1 MAGVRLSKDQVNDR
15 IGQALLDV
23 NVALNKVQALKG
35 DFLHLSDEELGE
47 GVGGLGFTAGEITLI
62 RGAFDDMDDLFKIY
76 RGAMTLPAERNFR
89 ARARKLWGLGS

>member
-1 MAGVRLSKDQVNDR
+1 MAGVRLTKDQVNDR
-15 IGQALLDV
+15 LGQALLDV
-23 NVALNKVQALKG
+23 NMALTHAQQLKG

-47 GVGGLGFTAGEITLI
+47 GTGLGFTAQEITLI

-76 RGAMTLPAERNFR
+76 RGAMTLPTERNFR